1 MTDTAT
7 LTPRDRLIVALD
19 VADTGSAERLAQT
32 LEGQVG
38 VFKIGLELAMNGGI
52 GLARDLAADGHKVF
66 LDLKLLD
73 ISNTVTKAV
82 ENAADQGYAFLTVH
96 AYPAAMRAA
105 VAGLGSS
112 SLCLLGVTVLT
123 SLNTADLAEAGY
135 VDAPEALVLNRAK
148 AAKAAHMGGIV
159 CSPRE
164 VAAVRQAVGNALT
177 IVTPG
182 VRPAGSE
189 SGDQKRVATP
199 ASAIRAG
206 ADYLVVGRPITQ
218 SLDPAS
224 AAAEIVTEIATAL

>member
-1 MTDTAT
+1 MPIPPQCA
-7 LTPRDRLIVALD
+7 PPSPVW
-19 VADTGSAERLAQT
+19 
-32 LEGQVG
+32 
-38 VFKIGLELAMNGGI
+38 
-52 GLARDLAADGHKVF
+52 
-66 LDLKLLD
+66 
-73 ISNTVTKAV
+73 
-82 ENAADQGYAFLTVH
+82 
-96 AYPAAMRAA
+96 
-105 VAGLGSS
+105 GSS

>member
-1 MTDTAT
+1 M
-7 LTPRDRLIVALD
+7 
-19 VADTGSAERLAQT
+19 
-32 LEGQVG
+32 
-38 VFKIGLELAMNGGI
+38 
-52 GLARDLAADGHKVF
+52 
-66 LDLKLLD
+66 
-73 ISNTVTKAV
+73 
-82 ENAADQGYAFLTVH
+82 
-96 AYPAAMRAA
+96 
-105 VAGLGSS
+105 
-112 SLCLLGVTVLT
+112 
-123 SLNTADLAEAGY
+123 
-135 VDAPEALVLNRAK
+135 LNRAK